1 MNVPG
6 GNINSSQLEMLK
18 SMSKPGENLLDIL
31 VNVFLTTTPPIIE
44 SLKSAWI
51 NNDIEATAK
60 HAHKLKSSAA
70 NLGLSG
76 LSHLCQTIEQGLK
89 AGAVL
94 DYDHLI
100 SKIDAYYLEGKLFL
114 ETFKSEVKS

>member
-1 MNVPG
+1 MSVSS
-6 GNINSSQLEMLK
+6 GNINASQLEMLK
-18 SMSKPGENLLDIL
+18 GMSKPGENLVDLL
-31 VNVFLTTTPPIIE
+31 VCVFISSTPPIIQ
-44 SLKSAWI
+44 SLKEAWAK
-51 NNDIEATAK
+51 NDIEATAK

-100 SKIDAYYLEGKLFL
+100 AKIDSYYLEGKLFL
-114 ETFKSEVKS
+114 ETFKDEVKS